1 MRCAEEALATYP
13 EMNAYYSC
21 GNLNS
26 VGATVAFP
34 DAGRDDIIVTGVDDA
49 PEIVEGIINGTVSLT
64 YVQQPYG
71 QGYLAVYIPWLIK
84 HQNVHSTQQYLDT
97 RITLVDQS
105 NIDSY
110 QDTMKQNFLE
120 IKEIVEN
127 EIMQP
132 NE

>member
-1 MRCAEEALATYP
+1 MCSR
-13 EMNAYYSC
+13 
-21 GNLNS
+21 
-26 VGATVAFP
+26 
-34 DAGRDDIIVTGVDDA
+34 
-49 PEIVEGIINGTVSLT
+49 
-64 YVQQPYG
+64 PYG
-71 QGYLAVYIPWLIK
+71 QGLPGGLHPLAD
-84 HQNVHSTQQYLDT
+84 QATRDVHSTQQYLDT